1 MAARVRRGAR
11 RETVS
16 QGVRC
21 EGAQSFGLVR
31 EGQLST
37 RQLLRNVCSPTY
49 GSLSMRESDIPLY
62 FDIVDR
68 VPDDLES
75 DDEFTVD
82 VSLHSLGCI
91 ASRYL

>member
-1 MAARVRRGAR
+1 
-11 RETVS
+11 
-16 QGVRC
+16 
-21 EGAQSFGLVR
+21 
-31 EGQLST
+31 
-37 RQLLRNVCSPTY
+37 
-49 GSLSMRESDIPLY
+49 MRESDIPLY